1 MPGTINTDKNE
12 RREPDGLP
20 PCLLV
25 RVCQKIICIG
35 VRTPSLTLKV
45 TRVYL
50 P

>member
-20 PCLLV
+20 PYFIRC
-25 RVCQKIICIG
+25 VCQRIVCSG

-45 TRVYL
+45 MRVYL